1 LREEAING
9 LVGVHVTV
17 LKSSIDLLLGAV
29 MHNLLQAL
37 HHLPRRR
44 WDCRYPITSLPT
56 TASSSP
62 THSLPPSLSLS
73 LYGRLRS
80 GKAGRVRHSLGFPF
94 ADGKKKKS
102 KETKI
107 SNKAFSISPALALAL
122 HRKPFLA
129 LNSLPAYLSCFS
141 LSLSLSLCAIF
152 FFLFFWVF

>member
-73 LYGRLRS
+73 LSLSVGDSDLGRLVGFVTRWGFLSPMARRRRAKKQRYLIKRS
-80 GKAGRVRHSLGFPF
+80 LYRR
-94 ADGKKKKS
+94 
-102 KETKI
+102 
-107 SNKAFSISPALALAL
+107 
-122 HRKPFLA
+122 
-129 LNSLPAYLSCFS
+129 
-141 LSLSLSLCAIF
+141 LSLSLCTENPF
-152 FFLFFWVF
+152 SL